1 MKRRQLTSF
10 LCLLMIG
17 VASPA
22 YTVDPLSGELTYK
35 PASSS
40 MYRAR
45 REKEHPKLSAK
56 TEYELQQ
63 RWQRALLKNSRGARA
78 KAAAGAPK
86 CILSFYDSMR

>member
-1 MKRRQLTSF
+1 
-10 LCLLMIG
+10 
-17 VASPA
+17 
-22 YTVDPLSGELTYK
+22 
-35 PASSS
+35 